1 MKVNHGSL
9 RLNAV
14 DLLAPL
20 KGWCDVS
27 VTIPKMNS
35 WGLSW
40 AEPSNILLA
49 LKRGLPASSDPSL
62 GSLHPQIPPPI
73 SAFSSFFPRSGDHV
87 PSDLSCQGS
96 WATEKLPVGLLV
108 QAGSQDTWVLILYPP
123 RDHGL
128 ASSHTHR
135 GPPQQ
140 GDAQQELPLSPWHCS
155 RAAAVEL
162 NVLLCLQAANAPKS
176 HS

>member
-40 AEPSNILLA
+40 AEPSNILPA

-123 RDHGL
+123 PDHGL

-140 GDAQQELPLSPWHCS
+140 GDAQQELPLSP
-155 RAAAVEL
+155 
-162 NVLLCLQAANAPKS
+162 
-176 HS
+176 